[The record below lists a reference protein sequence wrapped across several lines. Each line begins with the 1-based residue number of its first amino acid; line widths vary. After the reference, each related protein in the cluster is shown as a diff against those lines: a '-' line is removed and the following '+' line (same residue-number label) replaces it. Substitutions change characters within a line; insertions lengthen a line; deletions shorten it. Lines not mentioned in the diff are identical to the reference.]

1 MLKRLFLI
9 AATLLQTMAVR
20 ADDYSPQTVD
30 GVTYYVSTS
39 TAKLYTRTAYT
50 SHYWVDGYYYS
61 TNCCRYYVNGYW
73 QPYTAYSYALATVN
87 VEAPD
92 VDIELTRMARARD
105 AYVLQAAARA
115 QKTQASLALADKLG
129 LNVAIPNYA
138 AGLFPLPNYGGNLIT
153 NTAAASGSTVYGYST
168 MTLEAKS
175 LDDAILAQALA
186 QMGSD
191 TPKLVSLVAD
201 KLERQLSQRAQI
213 NGDAYKAAVIGYA
226 AAQLA
231 KATGNAV
238 QPKTDVKI
246 TQQVPVTMPPA
257 ADTPVEQ
264 VPVPPRVAFLS
275 LSGPAQCIK
284 CHGQGGVAKAQFDIT
299 LYNPQTA
306 SEADVDRVV
315 AYITST
321 DPKASCGVASGRTKL
336 GFKEQAQFLKR

>member
-1 MLKRLFLI
+1 MMKRLFLI
-9 AATLLQTMAVR
+9 ATVLLQTMAVR

-105 AYVLQAAARA
+105 AYVLQAAARD

-138 AGLFPLPNYGGNLIT
+138 AGLFRLPNYGGNLIT
-153 NTAAASGSTVYGYST
+153 SSGSAVASGSTVYGYNT
-168 MTLEAKS
+168 LTLEAKGADLNALLQMYGQAVQDS
-175 LDDAILAQALA
+175 QKYGDNANARLASTVDNLVVQSERVRQTLANGAAIAQAA
-186 QMGSD
+186 QG
-191 TPKLVSLVAD
+191 VG
-201 KLERQLSQRAQI
+201 RAT
-213 NGDAYKAAVIGYA
+213 NPG
-226 AAQLA
+226 
-231 KATGNAV
+231 
-238 QPKTDVKI
+238 TDVKL
-246 TQQVPVTMPPA
+246 TQTTPVPIPPA
-257 ADTPVEQ
+257 KGPEQ
-264 VPVPPRVAFLS
+264 IPVPPKVAFLS